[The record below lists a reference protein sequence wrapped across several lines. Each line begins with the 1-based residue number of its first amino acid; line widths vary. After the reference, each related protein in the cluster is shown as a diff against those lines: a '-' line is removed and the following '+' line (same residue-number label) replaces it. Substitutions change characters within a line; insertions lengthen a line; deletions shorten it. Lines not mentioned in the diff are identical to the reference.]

1 MTRTA
6 SVPSSCAEF
15 GFICEI
21 TQVWT
26 VRTVAPC
33 RLLVLER
40 EEYETLARNH
50 QEDARIVLRNLQ
62 ERAKAVE
69 SAGRKYVQNHPVA
82 SLTKFLHQ
90 QLQVKCHQQ
99 EGRNP
104 KY

>member
-1 MTRTA
+1 M
-6 SVPSSCAEF
+6 
-15 GFICEI
+15 

-62 ERAKAVE
+62 ER
-69 SAGRKYVQNHPVA
+69 
-82 SLTKFLHQ
+82 
-90 QLQVKCHQQ
+90 
-99 EGRNP
+99 
-104 KY
+104 